1 MEQNDK
7 HHIWLFAREI
17 ESQMRMAE
25 LSLTE
30 LEKLYIGHPEF
41 TNLTWYHLES
51 MVKSLIA
58 MANILWPSTNKNP
71 PKGRS
76 RQLLQVFGLEDWVL
90 PRDFRKTRNALEH
103 FDEGLDDW
111 MARTESGNLA
121 DRNVGPKNMIVGDIE
136 HARTWDPRTGELSV
150 FGSSVNLYE
159 TFSFMQGVTSEISR
173 KYAGAR

>member
-1 MEQNDK
+1 MEQIDE
-7 HHIWLFAREI
+7 HHIWLFAIEI

-30 LEKLYIGHPEF
+30 LKKLHTGHPEF
-41 TNLTWYHLES
+41 TNLTWYHTES

-58 MANILWPSTNKNP
+58 IANILWTTNANNP
-71 PKGRS
+71 YKRRS
-76 RQLLQVFGLEDWVL
+76 RQLRQAFGLEDLVP

-111 MARTESGNLA
+111 LARTESRNLA
-121 DRNVGPKNMIVGDIE
+121 DRNIGPKSMIVGDFE
-136 HARTWDPRTGELSV
+136 HARAWEPHTGELSV

-159 TFSFMQGVTSEISR
+159 TFRFMQGVTSEISR
-173 KYAGAR
+173 RYADA